1 MIAMNLVIHAVF
13 LGALFFRGDYLGI
26 SPDFRGAL
34 FIVLLS
40 FGMLIGTFIYVMS
53 DGLVSR
59 TLLAHKFTQYPRD
72 LRENRQ
78 ELKAFIIPIAVA
90 LMATPFA
97 GAVVVL
103 GMSGNDRA
111 EISMSAVLIPLL
123 IFFLCVTILAIIL
136 KKNSSI
142 LYNSIIEQLEN
153 LSSKQKDLTKRIS
166 IGSVDELGTIAG
178 MVNIFCEH
186 LNEGI
191 RDIKTGQDAL
201 TESGDRLGGNAS
213 DMAASVA
220 QISSAAEQVLHKTQS
235 QMNNANTSFAAIQQ
249 ITGTIKTLEASIVAQ
264 ADSMNRASAAVEEM
278 VSNISSIGSLTE
290 KMAAQFKTVD
300 EAAAAGNDIQKNSS
314 ERIRIIAR
322 QSQSLQEANR
332 IIAVIAAQTNLLAMN
347 AAIEAAH
354 AGEAG
359 RGFSVVADE
368 IRKLAENSSNES
380 HKIGNELRHIV
391 TSIDQIVKDSEVS
404 NNAFAEVSRRTNE
417 TEKLV
422 FEVNNAILEQ
432 KSGAGQVMESLN
444 AMNEITA
451 QVSEGS
457 AEISRGNESMLG
469 EIGDLHGSA
478 KEITASM
485 EEMSGSIG
493 IINSS
498 AHEVSSLAG
507 TTKAAI
513 QKISVIVDGFEV

>member
-1 MIAMNLVIHAVF
+1 
-13 LGALFFRGDYLGI
+13 
-26 SPDFRGAL
+26 
-34 FIVLLS
+34 
-40 FGMLIGTFIYVMS
+40 
-53 DGLVSR
+53 
-59 TLLAHKFTQYPRD
+59 
-72 LRENRQ
+72 
-78 ELKAFIIPIAVA
+78 
-90 LMATPFA
+90 
-97 GAVVVL
+97 
-103 GMSGNDRA
+103 
-111 EISMSAVLIPLL
+111 
-123 IFFLCVTILAIIL
+123 
-136 KKNSSI
+136 
-142 LYNSIIEQLEN
+142 
-153 LSSKQKDLTKRIS
+153 
-166 IGSVDELGTIAG
+166 
-178 MVNIFCEH
+178 
-186 LNEGI
+186 
-191 RDIKTGQDAL
+191 
-201 TESGDRLGGNAS
+201 
-213 DMAASVA
+213 
-220 QISSAAEQVLHKTQS
+220 
-235 QMNNANTSFAAIQQ
+235 
-249 ITGTIKTLEASIVAQ
+249 
-264 ADSMNRASAAVEEM
+264 
-278 VSNISSIGSLTE
+278 
-290 KMAAQFKTVD
+290 
-300 EAAAAGNDIQKNSS
+300 
-314 ERIRIIAR
+314 
-322 QSQSLQEANR
+322 
-332 IIAVIAAQTNLLAMN
+332 MN